1 LKSKIKDGLYIGHTS
16 DLKQRIKLHN
26 KGGSILTKAYKT
38 LEIIY
43 FEEYNSK
50 TEAMKRKYAL
60 K

>member
-1 LKSKIKDGLYIGHTS
+1 MYIGHTS

-60 K
+60 KWIKK